1 MIRRCVMK
9 KRIFLS
15 TLLIGACIC
24 ASTPI
29 FAQETTTNAP
39 KQEQQENKKTTEV
52 PTPPKEEAIKNL
64 WKQVGNHWYYYNE
77 QGVMLKNT
85 V

>member
-1 MIRRCVMK
+1 MK
-9 KRIFLS
+9 KKIFLS

-39 KQEQQENKKTTEV
+39 KQE
-52 PTPPKEEAIKNL
+52 
-64 WKQVGNHWYYYNE
+64 
-77 QGVMLKNT
+77 
-85 V
+85 